1 MTSVPLKAAS
11 CSSLFASALLTAVLI
26 VVMLPAS
33 SHAQA
38 RFERTYGGAE
48 NDWALSAQQIADGG
62 FVLVGA
68 SCSFGR
74 AQQLFIARTT
84 VAGDTLWTRTLG
96 GYANDLG
103 CSVQQT
109 ADGDFIVAGYTDYF
123 STDVYLVRIDA
134 SGNVLWSKRYG
145 GDSLDVAESVEPTTD
160 GGFIVAGFTRSFGA
174 GSADFYLLKT
184 DANGDTLWTRTY
196 GGSYMDEGKSVR
208 QTADGGYIVVGGCGS
223 QDDLYAV
230 KTDADG
236 DAEWTRTYGGTGYDI
251 ANAVLQVADGG
262 YVIVGTTRSF
272 GAGEADFYLV
282 RTDANGNTRWTNT
295 YGGENNDFGYS
306 VEETPDGGLVLAGA
320 TQSFGEGAVDVYV
333 VATDSSGRERWARTF
348 GGDSNDCAYSIRL
361 TADSGYIVA
370 GYTRSFGA
378 GGEDAYLIK
387 TDSLGRVAVAEPK
400 SRRPRGAFPSLSCEP
415 NPFRRST
422 RIRLSVPTAD
432 SERRALLVYN
442 AGGRLVR
449 TLTIGPESCVLWEGK
464 DDAGRTLP
472 TGTYFVRCDGA
483 GQRATARLVLQH

>member
-1 MTSVPLKAAS
+1 
-11 CSSLFASALLTAVLI
+11 
-26 VVMLPAS
+26 MLPAY

-48 NDWALSAQQIADGG
+48 NDWALSALQAADGG

-74 AQQLFIARTT
+74 AQQLFVARTG
-84 VAGDTLWTRTLG
+84 VDGDTLWTRTLG

-109 ADGDFIVAGYTDYF
+109 ADGHFIIAGYTDYF
-123 STDVYLVRIDA
+123 STDVYLVRIDT

-160 GGFIVAGFTRSFGA
+160 GGFIVAGFTRSSGA

-208 QTADGGYIVVGGCGS
+208 QTADGGYIVGGGYGS
-223 QDDLYAV
+223 YGDLYAV

-236 DAEWTRTYGGTGYDI
+236 NAEWTRTYGGTDYDI

-272 GAGEADFYLV
+272 GAGETDVYLV
-282 RTDANGNTRWTNT
+282 KTDADGNTRWTKT

-306 VEETPDGGLVLAGA
+306 VEQIPDGGFVLAGA
-320 TQSFGEGAVDVYV
+320 TQSFGEGAADVYV

-348 GGDSNDCAYSIRL
+348 GGDSNDYAYSIRP
-361 TADSGYIVA
+361 TADKGYVVA

-387 TDSLGRVAVAEPK
+387 TDSLGRVAIAEPR
-400 SRRPRGAFPSLSCEP
+400 SGRPHGTFPSLSCEP

-422 RIRLSVPTAD
+422 KIRLSAAATD
-432 SERRALLVYN
+432 SDLRALHVYN
-442 AGGRLVR
+442 AEGRLVS
-449 TLTIGPESCVLWEGK
+449 TLAMGPGSCVLWEGK
-464 DDAGRTLP
+464 DDTGLALP
-472 TGTYFVRCDGA
+472 AGTYFARCNGA